1 LRLISNLRIYCEIQ
15 YFFSNFRQYYY
26 STFLYMATFLR
37 FCLMGL
43 LFCSLATQAQQRS
56 VTGKVTDLTGSPLP
70 GVSVA
75 IKGTT
80 NGTSTDSDGNY
91 RISIEKGATLIFNFV
106 GLSSQE
112 ITTGNRV
119 VINVEMADNPTILN
133 EVVVTGYNTT
143 QQKDVISSISTIKA
157 ERFKNIPVAGFD
169 QALQGQVAGTQV
181 TQSSGTPGGGIKI
194 QIRGVTSINAS
205 NRPLMIVDGIA
216 VADGA
221 VSQFGYGGQQ
231 DNALAAFNPAD
242 IESMQV
248 LKDASAKAI
257 YGSRAANG
265 VVLITTKR
273 GKANQKTTITFDAS
287 RGQTEVVKKL
297 DLLNSIQ
304 LLELQREALV
314 NYNLKQTRFE
324 DKIDPD
330 ARGLI
335 KGVTD
340 GISTDWVKEVLRKG
354 VYQQYQLS
362 ATGGNDKTKFYISGG
377 YRDEQGVQLNNN
389 FSRFTGTLNLD
400 HKATPKLSFGVNVI
414 LGNTV
419 NRRVTSDNAVDGVY
433 GSALRSLPYF
443 SPYNEKGQIYTPNDD
458 NYQGFPN
465 SNPVGEA
472 LLPRQITYGIKM
484 LGGINAE
491 YAFRQNLRLR
501 TKFSVDYNAS
511 DEDTYYPTGTFY
523 GALPSVGA
531 AGVGA
536 YASRTFAIFQNST
549 VLTYNTIFK
558 EKHNLNVLV
567 GGEVI
572 RAQSRSSDVQGRLF
586 SRDDFTYINSAGIVD
601 EGGSFYAQNGLVSGF
616 TEIKYDY
623 KNKYLFSATGRYD
636 GSSRFGQNKKFGF
649 FPSASI
655 GWRISD
661 ESWIK
666 NLNIFEDLKLR
677 GSYGFTGNERI
688 GNFQFLSSWV
698 SGTYSGSS
706 GVRPERLQ
714 NADLQWE
721 RTREANVGLDA
732 AFFNGRLS
740 FTAEVYDNLTDKLL
754 FAQPLPTTTG
764 FSSLQGN
771 IGSIGNRGFEF
782 SLHSVNL
789 EKKIKWV
796 TDLNFSRNNNTVI
809 ELASDKPLFR
819 GFSASGVGN
828 TNVIMVGQPLGT
840 FWGLK
845 YLGVDA
851 ATGDAIY
858 EDFNNDGKIST
869 DDAQVIGNA
878 QAKLIGGMTNNFSW
892 KGFDLGVFFQFSY
905 GNKVLNY
912 GNSFLLNSGTD
923 LRVNQTTDALRRWQK
938 PGDIT
943 DVPRYEYKYAY
954 NSYSSSRNLQDGSY
968 LRLKSVSLGYTVP
981 ARWTSKIKI
990 GAVRLYANATNLWT
1004 LTRYNGGDPEVS
1016 TIDGSTA
1023 SQGIDF
1029 FTLPQV
1035 KTLVAGVSV
1044 SF

>member
-1 LRLISNLRIYCEIQ
+1 MTI
-15 YFFSNFRQYYY
+15 
-26 STFLYMATFLR
+26 FLR
-37 FCLMGL
+37 FCFIAL
-43 LFCSLATQAQQRS
+43 LSCSLAVQAQQRTI
-56 VTGKVTDLTGSPLP
+56 TGKVTDVTGSPLP
-70 GVSVA
+70 GVSVVV
-75 IKGTT
+75 KSTT
-80 NGTSTDSDGNY
+80 NGTTTDAEGSY
-91 RISIEKGATLIFNFV
+91 RINVEKGNILVFNFV
-106 GLSSQE
+106 GLSTQE

-119 VINVEMADNPTILN
+119 VINVEMADNPTLLN

-157 ERFKNIPVAGFD
+157 ERFKNIPIAGFD
-169 QALQGQVAGTQV
+169 QALQGQVAGAQV

-242 IESMQV
+242 IESIQV

-273 GKANQKTTITFDAS
+273 GKANQKTTISFDAS
-287 RGQTEVVKKL
+287 RGQTEVTKKL
-297 DLLNSIQ
+297 DLLNSTQ
-304 LLELQREALV
+304 LLDLQREAIA

-335 KGVTD
+335 KGITD

-389 FSRFTGTLNLD
+389 FSRLTGSLNLD
-400 HKATPKLSFGVNVI
+400 HKATPKLSFGVNII

-419 NRRVTSDNAVDGVY
+419 NRRVTSDNAIDGVY
-433 GSALRSLPYF
+433 GSALRSLPFF
-443 SPYNEKGQIYTPNDD
+443 SPYNEKGKIYVPADD

-484 LGGINAE
+484 TGGINTE

-501 TKFSVDYNAS
+501 TKFSIDYNAA

-523 GALPSVGA
+523 GSLPSVGA

-536 YASRTFAIFQNST
+536 YASKTLAIFQNST
-549 VLTYNTIFK
+549 VLTYNKTFND
-558 EKHNLNVLV
+558 KHSLSALV
-567 GGEVI
+567 GGEII
-572 RAQSRSSDVQGRLF
+572 RAQTRNSQVQGRLF

-601 EGGSFYAQNGLVSGF
+601 DGGSFYAQNGLASGF
-616 TEIKYDY
+616 TEIKYDF
-623 KNKYLFSATGRYD
+623 KNKYLFSVTGRYD

-649 FPSASI
+649 FPSASV

-661 ESWIK
+661 EKWVK
-666 NLNIFEDLKLR
+666 NLGVFEDLKLR

-688 GNFQFLSSWV
+688 GNYQFLSSWV

-706 GVRPERLQ
+706 GLVPVRLQ
-714 NADLQWE
+714 NPDLQWE
-721 RTREANVGLDA
+721 RTREANIGLDA

-740 FTAEVYDNLTDKLL
+740 LTAEVYDNVTDKLL

-782 SLHSVNL
+782 SLHSVNF
-789 EKKIKWV
+789 EKKFRWI
-796 TDLNFSRNNNTVI
+796 TDLNFSQNNNTVI
-809 ELASDKPLFR
+809 ELASDKPIFR

-869 DDAQVIGNA
+869 ADAQVIGNA
-878 QAKLIGGMTNNFSW
+878 QPKLIGGLTNNFSW

-912 GNSFLLNSGTD
+912 GNSFLLNPGTD
-923 LRVNQTTDALRRWQK
+923 LRVNQTTAALRRWQK

-954 NSYSSSRNLQDGSY
+954 NSYSSSHNLQDGSY

-981 ARWTSKIKI
+981 ARWTSKIKM
-990 GAVRLYANATNLWT
+990 GTVRLYANATNIWT

-1016 TIDGSTA
+1016 TLDGSTA

>member
-1 LRLISNLRIYCEIQ
+1 VRYTFFCLIFGKLLFDI
-15 YFFSNFRQYYY
+15 F
-26 STFLYMATFLR
+26 YMTIFLR
-37 FCLMGL
+37 FCFIAL
-43 LFCSLATQAQQRS
+43 LFCSFAAQAQQRTI
-56 VTGKVTDLTGSPLP
+56 TGKVTDVTGSPLP
-70 GVSVA
+70 GVSVVA
-75 IKGTT
+75 KGTT
-80 NGTSTDSDGNY
+80 NGTATDAEGSY
-91 RISIEKGATLIFNFV
+91 RINVEKGNILVFNFV
-106 GLSSQE
+106 GLSTQE
-112 ITTGNRV
+112 IITGNRV
-119 VINVEMADNPTILN
+119 VINVEMAENPTLLN

-169 QALQGQVAGTQV
+169 QALQGQVAGAQV

-242 IESMQV
+242 IESIQV

-273 GKANQKTTITFDAS
+273 GRSNQKTTITFDAS
-287 RGQTEVVKKL
+287 RGQTEVTKKL
-297 DLLNSIQ
+297 DLLNSTQ
-304 LLELQREALV
+304 LLDLQREAIA

-354 VYQQYQLS
+354 IYQQYQLS

-377 YRDEQGVQLNNN
+377 YRDEEGVQLNNR
-389 FSRFTGTLNLD
+389 FTRFTGSMNLD
-400 HKATPKLSFGVNVI
+400 HKATPKLSFGVNMI

-433 GSALRSLPYF
+433 GSALRSLPFF
-443 SPYNEKGQIYTPNDD
+443 SPYNEKGKIYVPADD

-484 LGGINAE
+484 TGGINTE

-501 TKFSVDYNAS
+501 TKFSIDYNAA
-511 DEDTYYPTGTFY
+511 DEDTYYPTSTFY
-523 GALPSVGA
+523 GSLPSVGA

-536 YASRTFAIFQNST
+536 YASKTLAIFQNST
-549 VLTYNTIFK
+549 VLTYNKTFND
-558 EKHNLNVLV
+558 KHNLSALV
-567 GGEVI
+567 GGEII
-572 RAQSRSSDVQGRLF
+572 RAQTRNSNVQGRLF

-601 EGGSFYAQNGLVSGF
+601 DGESFYAQNGLASAF
-616 TEIKYDY
+616 TEIKYDFN
-623 KNKYLFSATGRYD
+623 NKYLFSVTGRYD

-649 FPSASI
+649 FPSASV

-661 ESWIK
+661 EKWVK
-666 NLNIFEDLKLR
+666 NWGIFDDLKLR
-677 GSYGFTGNERI
+677 GSFGFTGNERI
-688 GNFQFLSSWV
+688 GNYQYLSSWT
-698 SGTYSGSS
+698 STTYSGSS
-706 GVRPERLQ
+706 GVGPNRLQ
-714 NADLQWE
+714 NPDLQWE
-721 RTREANVGLDA
+721 RTREANIGLDA

-740 FTAEVYDNLTDKLL
+740 FTAEVYDNVTDKLL

-782 SLHSVNL
+782 SLHSVNF
-789 EKKIKWV
+789 EKKFKWI
-796 TDLNFSRNNNTVI
+796 TDLNFSQNNNTVI
-809 ELASDKPLFR
+809 ELASDKPIFR
-819 GFSASGVGN
+819 GFSASGVGS
-828 TNVIMVGQPLGT
+828 TNVIMVGEPLGT

-858 EDFNNDGKIST
+858 EDKNNDGKIST
-869 DDAQVIGNA
+869 EDAQVIGNA
-878 QAKLIGGMTNNFSW
+878 QAKLIGGLTNNFSW
-892 KGFDLGVFFQFSY
+892 KGFDLGIFFQFSY

-912 GNSFLLNSGTD
+912 SNSFLLNPGTD
-923 LRVNQTTDALRRWQK
+923 LRVNQTTAALRRWQK

-943 DVPRYEYKYAY
+943 DVPRYEYQYAY

-968 LRLKSVSLGYTVP
+968 LRLKSLSLGYTVP
-981 ARWTSKIKI
+981 ARWTSKIKM
-990 GAVRLYANATNLWT
+990 GTVRLYANATNLWT

-1016 TIDGSTA
+1016 TNDGSTTA
-1023 SQGIDF
+1023 QGIDF

-1035 KTLVAGVSV
+1035 KTLVAGLSV

>member
-1 LRLISNLRIYCEIQ
+1 M
-15 YFFSNFRQYYY
+15 
-26 STFLYMATFLR
+26 TVFLR
-37 FCLMGL
+37 FCLIGL
-43 LFCSLATQAQQRS
+43 LFGSLAAEAQQRTI
-56 VTGKVTDLTGSPLP
+56 TGKVTDVTGSPLP
-70 GVSVA
+70 GVSV
-75 IKGTT
+75 IVKGTSK
-80 NGTSTDSDGNY
+80 GTATDAEGSY
-91 RISIEKGATLIFNFV
+91 RINVEKGNTLVFNFV
-106 GLSSQE
+106 GLSTQE

-119 VINVEMADNPTILN
+119 VINVEMADNPTLLN

-157 ERFKNIPVAGFD
+157 ERFKNIPIAGFD
-169 QALQGQVAGTQV
+169 QALQGQVAGAQV

-242 IESMQV
+242 IESIQV

-265 VVLITTKR
+265 VVLVTTKR

-287 RGQTEVVKKL
+287 RGQTEVTKKI
-297 DLLNSIQ
+297 DLLNSTQ

-314 NYNLKQTRFE
+314 NYNLKKIKFE

-340 GISTDWVKEVLRKG
+340 GVSTDWVKEVLRKG

-362 ATGGNDKTKFYISGG
+362 AAGGNDKTKFYISGG
-377 YRDEQGVQLNNN
+377 YRDEEGVQLNNR
-389 FSRFTGTLNLD
+389 FTRFTGSLNLD
-400 HKATPKLSFGVNVI
+400 HKASPKLSFGVNLS

-419 NRRVTSDNAVDGVY
+419 NRRVTSDNAVDGVF

-443 SPYNEKGQIYTPNDD
+443 SPYNEKGKIYTPNDD

-484 LGGINAE
+484 LGGFNTE

-511 DEDTYYPTGTFY
+511 DEDTYYPTSVFY
-523 GALPSVGA
+523 GSLPSVGA
-531 AGVGA
+531 SGVGA
-536 YASRTFAIFQNST
+536 YASRTLAIFQNST
-549 VLTYNTIFK
+549 VLTYNKTFNEI
-558 EKHNLNVLV
+558 HNLSALV
-567 GGEVI
+567 GGEII
-572 RAQSRSSDVQGRLF
+572 RAQTRNSQVQGRLF
-586 SRDDFTYINSAGIVD
+586 SRDDFTYIRSAGIVD
-601 EGGSFYAQNGLVSGF
+601 EGDSFYAQNGLASGF

-649 FPSASI
+649 FPSVSA

-661 ESWIK
+661 EKWVK
-666 NLNIFEDLKLR
+666 NLGIFEDLKLR

-706 GVRPERLQ
+706 GVVPERLQ

-740 FTAEVYDNLTDKLL
+740 FTAEVYNNLTDKLL

-771 IGSIGNRGFEF
+771 VGSISNQGFEF

-789 EKKIKWV
+789 ERKFRWV
-796 TDLNFSRNNNTVI
+796 TDLNFSQNQNKVI
-809 ELASDKPLFR
+809 ELASDKPIFR
-819 GFSASGVGN
+819 GFSASGVGS
-828 TNVIMVGQPLGT
+828 TNVIIVGQPLGT

-858 EDFNNDGKIST
+858 EDANNDGKIST

-878 QAKLIGGMTNNFSW
+878 QAKLIGGLTNNFSW
-892 KGFDLGVFFQFSY
+892 KGLDLGIFFQFSY
-905 GNKVLNY
+905 GNKILNY
-912 GNSFLLNSGTD
+912 GNSFLLNPGTD
-923 LRVNQTTDALRRWQK
+923 LRVNQTTAALRRWQK

-943 DVPRYEYKYAY
+943 DIPRYEYRYAY
-954 NSYSSSRNLQDGSY
+954 NGYSSSRNLQDGSF
-968 LRLKSVSLGYTVP
+968 LRLKNVSLGYTVP
-981 ARWTSKIKI
+981 ARWTSKAKL

-1016 TIDGSTA
+1016 TNDGSTTA
-1023 SQGIDF
+1023 QGIDF

-1035 KTLVAGVSV
+1035 KTLVAGLSV